1 MAGPGWVGPTRA
13 AFKQICRPL
22 GDKRQGAGPLDLARA
37 PQRGIKRDEIGARA
51 RNVEQPTHVS
61 PMPQRADKAADMLPN
76 RLFAEASTG
85 YDPLLPSNRRKP
97 VFRSMPVT

>member
-1 MAGPGWVGPTRA
+1 
-13 AFKQICRPL
+13 
-22 GDKRQGAGPLDLARA
+22 
-37 PQRGIKRDEIGARA
+37 
-51 RNVEQPTHVS
+51 
-61 PMPQRADKAADMLPN
+61 MPQRADKAADMLPN